1 MVNPFPGLRPF
12 EADEEHLF
20 FGREPDIDDLLRT
33 LRTSRFVAVVG
44 TSGSGKSSL
53 VRSGL
58 IPSLQGGFMAGAGSS
73 WRIATM
79 RPGDDPIGNLAR
91 ALDAPEV
98 LGVDGEFRS
107 TNGIV
112 LDATLRRSTRGL
124 VEAVRQARIAA
135 DQNVLVLV
143 DQFEE
148 LFRFR
153 RSRQSEHS
161 GDEAVAFVKLLL
173 EATTQSAVPIYV
185 VITMRSDF
193 IGDCMDFRGLPEA
206 VNAGL
211 YLVGRMTR
219 DGLRSAVAG
228 PAAVAGAAVTPRLVN
243 RILND
248 LGDNHDQLP
257 IVQHALMRMW
267 QFWSAARD
275 GEPIDIDDYEAVGTT
290 THALSIHAEEAFL
303 DCEAAGHALV
313 VERVLKALTDTFADP
328 RGIRRPTTIGA
339 LAAIADAPE
348 ADVVQVVELLRK
360 TGRTF
365 LMPPSSVLLMS
376 TTVVDVA
383 HESLMRCWGR
393 LMAWA
398 EEERAAAAFY
408 ARISQAAQWHAQGAA
423 GLWRNP
429 ELQLALQWRAENRP
443 TAAWAA
449 RYDDRFEQTM
459 RFLDDSGDA
468 WESARQAEERT
479 RRQTLRRTQYAA
491 GVLATMLIAAVALA
505 VVARRESQRAEANLQ
520 LARTAVDESLSS
532 ADRSSARVGADT
544 PDVEELR
551 RELLDKA
558 EHFYEAFM
566 YQSPRSEASRR
577 DLALAHLRLGHIH
590 RLIAKPDDA
599 EREYTD
605 AIARLAPLALE
616 FPKAEYRSAL
626 GNAWNWLGE
635 VLRTQSGRAS
645 DAEQAYN
652 AAFTI
657 QQALTQGLA
666 ARPQYAEELARTLYN
681 RGILL
686 SAGGDTASRAQADF
700 RAAIAILEP
709 ASAQNPQAAQE
720 LARAYNNLGSV
731 LSQEGGRDREV
742 RELLEKAIAI
752 DERLLAAEPGSR
764 ELSFELAAFTGNLA
778 ALLNEQGEREE
789 AGRRS
794 AQALQLMDRLARTAP
809 SIAVARADAYTLRGV
824 ILAPTDRNAAL
835 REFSRAIDQFASM
848 ATDASL
854 HQSADYHLRLGD
866 LLLDLASLA
875 RANPADDEAARLLT
889 RAASTYLDVIEGMSR
904 VPGNADVQAPLETI
918 TGVLSAL
925 RADDRG
931 RLETRLLALNPGT
944 GGAIP
949 RTVR

>member
-20 FGREPDIDDLLRT
+20 FGREPDIDDLLRK

-58 IPSLQGGFMAGAGSS
+58 MPSLQGGFMAGAGSS

-79 RPGDDPIGNLAR
+79 RPGEDPISNLAR
-91 ALDAPEV
+91 ALDAPAV
-98 LGVDGEFRS
+98 LGVDGEFAS
-107 TNGIV
+107 TNAIV
-112 LDATLRRSTRGL
+112 LDATLRRSTLGL
-124 VEAVRQARIAA
+124 VEAVRQARIPA
-135 DQNVLVLV
+135 DENVLVLV

-153 RSRQSEHS
+153 RSRQHAHS
-161 GDEAVAFVKLLL
+161 SDEAVAFVKLLL
-173 EATTQSAVPIYV
+173 EATTQQALPIYV

-219 DGLRSAVAG
+219 DGLRAAVAG
-228 PAAVAGAAVTPRLVN
+228 PVAVAGVSVTPRLAN

-248 LGDNHDQLP
+248 LGDDHDQLP

-267 QFWSAARD
+267 EFWSAARD

-290 THALSIHAEEAFL
+290 THALSLHAEEAFL
-303 DCEAAGHALV
+303 DCDAAGHVLV
-313 VERVLKALTDTFADP
+313 VERVLKALTDTFTDP
-328 RGIRRPTTIGA
+328 RGIRRPTTIGE

-348 ADVVQVVELLRK
+348 ADVVQVVECFRK
-360 TGRTF
+360 AGRSF
-365 LMPPSSVLLMS
+365 LMPPSSVALTS
-376 TTVVDVA
+376 ATIVDLA
-383 HESLMRCWGR
+383 HESLMRCWDR
-393 LMAWA
+393 LIGWA
-398 EEERAAAAFY
+398 DEERAAAGFY
-408 ARISQAAQWHAQGAA
+408 ARLSQAAQWHAQGAA

-429 ELQLALQWRAENRP
+429 ELQLALQWREDNRP

-449 RYDDRFEQTM
+449 RYDARFELAM
-459 RFLDDSGDA
+459 RFLDDSHSAWDA
-468 WESARQAEERT
+468 ARQAEERA

-491 GVLATMLIAAVALA
+491 GVLATMLVAALALA
-505 VVARRESQRAEANLQ
+505 VVARREGRRAEANLQ

-590 RLIAKPDDA
+590 RLVAKPDDA
-599 EREYTD
+599 EREYKD
-605 AIARLAPLALE
+605 AIGRMAPLADE

-635 VLRTQSGRAS
+635 VLRTQPGRER

-652 AAFTI
+652 AAFGI
-657 QQALTQGLA
+657 QQALMQGA
-666 ARPQYAEELARTLYN
+666 DARAQYAEELARTLYN

-686 SAGGDTASRAQADF
+686 SARGDTASRAQADF

-709 ASAQNPQAAQE
+709 ASAQNTQAAQE
-720 LARAYNNLGSV
+720 LARAYNNLGSL
-731 LSQEGGRDREV
+731 LSLDAERGGEV
-742 RELLEKAIAI
+742 RALWEKAIAI
-752 DERLLAAEPGSR
+752 DERLLAAQPGSR

-778 ALLNEQGEREE
+778 ALLNEQGDREE
-789 AGRRS
+789 AGKRS
-794 AQALQLMDRLARTAP
+794 AQALQLMDGLARSAP
-809 SIAVARADAYTLRGV
+809 SIAVGRADAYTLHGA
-824 ILAPTDRNAAL
+824 ILATTDRAAAL
-835 REFSRAIDQFASM
+835 REFARALDQFASM

-854 HQSADYHLRLGD
+854 AQSTDYHLRLGD
-866 LLLDLASLA
+866 LLLNLASLA
-875 RANPADDEAARLLT
+875 RANPADDEAARLLM
-889 RAASTYLDVIEGMSR
+889 RASSTYLDVIESMR
-904 VPGNADVQAPLETI
+904 LAPGSMDAQAPLETI
-918 TGVLSAL
+918 TGVLSAV
-925 RADDRG
+925 RAADRA
-931 RLETRLLALNPGT
+931 RLETRLRALNPGT
-944 GGAIP
+944 GNATP
-949 RTVR
+949 RAVR

>member
-1 MVNPFPGLRPF
+1 MAAAKTKEPTYIRLAREKTPIMTTADTPF
-12 EADEEHLF
+12 EIGKAQVFYESA
-20 FGREPDIDDLLRT
+20 EPK
-33 LRTSRFVAVVG
+33 VG
-44 TSGSGKSSL
+44 
-53 VRSGL
+53 
-58 IPSLQGGFMAGAGSS
+58 I
-73 WRIATM
+73 IAT
-79 RPGDDPIGNLAR
+79 GALVHQALLAAK
-91 ALDAPEV
+91 ALDAREV
-98 LGVDGEFRS
+98 LGVDGEFS
-107 TNGIV
+107 TTNGIV
-112 LDATLRRSTRGL
+112 LDATLRRSTLGL
-124 VEAVRQARIAA
+124 VEAVRQARIPP
-135 DQNVLVLV
+135 DENVLVLV

-153 RSRQSEHS
+153 RSRQIQHS
-161 GDEAVAFVKLLL
+161 SDEAVAFVKLLL
-173 EATTQSAVPIYV
+173 EATTQQALPIYV

-219 DGLRSAVAG
+219 DGLRAAVAG
-228 PAAVAGAAVTPRLVN
+228 PVAVAGGAVTPRLVN

-248 LGDNHDQLP
+248 LGDDHDQLP

-303 DCEAAGHALV
+303 DCEAAGLTLV

-328 RGIRRPTTIGA
+328 RGIRRPTTIGE

-348 ADVVQVVELLRK
+348 ADVMRVVEFFRK
-360 TGRTF
+360 VGRSF
-365 LMPPSSVLLMS
+365 LTPASSVPLTS
-376 TTVVDVA
+376 TTIVDLA
-383 HESLMRCWGR
+383 HESLMRCWDR

-398 EEERAAAAFY
+398 DEERAAAGFY
-408 ARISQAAQWHAQGAA
+408 ARLSQAAQWHAQGAA

-429 ELQLALQWRAENRP
+429 ELQLALQWREENRP
-443 TAAWAA
+443 TAGWAA

-459 RFLDDSGDA
+459 RFLDDSRAA
-468 WESARQAEERT
+468 WETARQAEERA
-479 RRQTLRRTQYAA
+479 RKQTLRRTQYAA
-491 GVLATMLIAAVALA
+491 GVLATMLVAAVALA
-505 VVARRESQRAEANLQ
+505 VVARRESRRAEANLQ

-532 ADRSSARVGADT
+532 AERSSARVGADT

-558 EHFYEAFM
+558 ERFYEAFM
-566 YQSPRSEASRR
+566 YQSPTSEASRR

-599 EREYTD
+599 EREYKD
-605 AIARLAPLALE
+605 AIARLTPLADE
-616 FPKAEYRSAL
+616 YPKGEYRSAL

-635 VLRTQSGRAS
+635 VLRTQPARAA

-652 AAFTI
+652 AAFAI
-657 QQALTQGLA
+657 QQALMQGPD

-686 SAGGDTASRAQADF
+686 SARADTASRAQADF

-709 ASAQNPQAAQE
+709 AAAQNTQAAQE
-720 LARAYNNLGSV
+720 LARAYNNLGSL
-731 LSQEGGRDREV
+731 LSIEADRGGEV
-742 RELLEKAIAI
+742 RQLWEKAIAI

-778 ALLNEQGEREE
+778 ALLNEQGNREE
-789 AGRRS
+789 ADRRS
-794 AQALQLMDRLARTAP
+794 AQALQLMDGLARSAP

-824 ILAPTDRNAAL
+824 ILAATDRAAAL
-835 REFSRAIDQFASM
+835 REFARAADQFTSM
-848 ATDASL
+848 STDASL
-854 HQSADYHLRLGD
+854 RQGADFNLRLGD
-866 LLLDLASLA
+866 LLLNLASLA
-875 RANPADDEAARLLT
+875 RANPADDEAARLLM
-889 RAASTYLDVIEGMSR
+889 RASSTYLDAVESMSGA
-904 VPGNADVQAPLETI
+904 PGSANVQAPLETI
-918 TGVLSAL
+918 TGVLPAL
-925 RADDRG
+925 RAADRA
-931 RLETRLLALNPGT
+931 RLEARLRALNPGT
-944 GGAIP
+944 GGAAP
-949 RTVR
+949 RATR

>member
-20 FGREPDIDDLLRT
+20 FGREADIDDLLRT
-33 LRTSRFVAVVG
+33 LRTSRFVTVVG

-73 WRIATM
+73 WRVATM
-79 RPGDDPIGNLAR
+79 RPGEDPIGNLAR
-91 ALDAPEV
+91 AIDAPGV
-98 LGVDGEFRS
+98 LGVEGEFS
-107 TNGIV
+107 TTNGIV
-112 LDATLRRSTRGL
+112 LDATLRRSTLGL
-124 VEAVRQARIAA
+124 VEAVRQARIPR
-135 DQNVLVLV
+135 DENVLVLV

-153 RSRQSEHS
+153 RSRQVQHS
-161 GDEAVAFVKLLL
+161 SDEAVAFVKLLL
-173 EATTQSAVPIYV
+173 EATTQQALPIYV

-219 DGLRSAVAG
+219 DGLRAAVSGPVRVAG
-228 PAAVAGAAVTPRLVN
+228 GSVTPRLVN

-248 LGDNHDQLP
+248 LGDDHDQLP

-275 GEPIDIDDYEAVGTT
+275 GEPIDIDDYEAIGTT
-290 THALSIHAEEAFL
+290 THALSRHAEEAFL
-303 DCEAAGHALV
+303 DCEAAGHTLL

-328 RGIRRPTTIGA
+328 RGIRRPTTIGE
-339 LAAIADAPE
+339 LAAIADASE
-348 ADVVQVVELLRK
+348 ADVMQVVEIFRE
-360 TGRTF
+360 TGRSF
-365 LMPPSSVLLMS
+365 LMPPLSVPLTS
-376 TTVVDVA
+376 TTIVDLA
-383 HESLMRCWGR
+383 HESLMRGWDR

-398 EEERAAAAFY
+398 DEERAAAAFY
-408 ARISQAAQWHAQGAA
+408 ARLSQAAQWHAQGAA

-429 ELQLALQWRAENRP
+429 ELPLALQWRAENRP

-449 RYDDRFEQTM
+449 RYDDRFEQAM
-459 RFLDDSGDA
+459 RFLDDSRDT
-468 WESARQAEERT
+468 WEAARQADERT

-491 GVLATMLIAAVALA
+491 GVLATMLIAAVGLA

-566 YQSPRSEASRR
+566 YQSPRSEESRR
-577 DLALAHLRLGHIH
+577 DVAMAHLRLGHIH
-590 RLIAKPDDA
+590 RLIAKPDEA
-599 EREYTD
+599 EREYRD
-605 AIARLAPLALE
+605 AIARFAPLADE
-616 FPKAEYRSAL
+616 FSNAEYRSAL
-626 GNAWNWLGE
+626 GSAWNWLGE
-635 VLRTQSGRAS
+635 VLRTRPGRER

-652 AAFTI
+652 AALAI
-657 QQALTQGLA
+657 QQALTQGA
-666 ARPQYAEELARTLYN
+666 GARRQYAEELARTLYN

-686 SAGGDTASRAQADF
+686 SAASDTSRAQADF

-709 ASAQNPQAAQE
+709 ASSQNTQAAQE

-731 LSQEGGRDREV
+731 LSLEADRGREV
-742 RELLEKAIAI
+742 RELWEKAIAI
-752 DERLLAAEPGSR
+752 DERLLAAQPGSR
-764 ELSFELAAFTGNLA
+764 ELSFELAAFAGNLA
-778 ALLNEQGEREE
+778 ALLLEQGEREE
-789 AGRRS
+789 ADRRS
-794 AQALQLMDRLARTAP
+794 AQALQLMDGLARSAP
-809 SIAVARADAYTLRGV
+809 SVAVARADAYTLRGT
-824 ILAPTDRNAAL
+824 ILAASDRTAAL
-835 REFSRAIDQFASM
+835 REFARAVDQFASM
-848 ATDASL
+848 SADASL
-854 HQSADYHLRLGD
+854 RQAADYRLRLTD
-866 LLLDLASLA
+866 LLLNLAALA
-875 RANPADDEAARLLT
+875 RTNPADDEAARLLA
-889 RAASTYLDVIEGMSR
+889 RASATFLDVAESMSGT
-904 VPGNADVQAPLETI
+904 PGGPDAQESFETI
-918 TGVLSAL
+918 TGVLSAM
-925 RADDRG
+925 RAADRAP
-931 RLETRLLALNPGT
+931 LETRLRALNPGV
-944 GGAIP
+944 GGATP
-949 RTVR
+949 RTGR